1 MWRKILNITIL
12 VLCAAALVVMV
23 GFVETQQQTI
33 RCKGLEIRIDYQGSE
48 SFITAEGLVSMIGR
62 QQGDSLVGMR
72 LSNVN
77 IEQIRTALL
86 GNVYVERGLVYTTV
100 DGVIKVEL
108 TQRRPILRVI
118 NRIGQ
123 HFFLSSD
130 GHMIP
135 TTIDNSAR
143 VPLAHG
149 YIDEIFNPTINLK
162 PARPLDEEIDDC
174 ITILQKL
181 FLMGQYLQ
189 EDSFFQAL
197 VDEVYV
203 NPYGEFEIMP
213 KTGGHVVAFGGIED
227 MEGKF
232 DKLLAFYQKG
242 LKENGW
248 KKYKTINIKYKNQV
262 VCSKNNIIN
271 P

>member
-1 MWRKILNITIL
+1 MLL
-12 VLCAAALVVMV
+12 FLCAAALVVMV

-33 RCKGLEIRIDYQGSE
+33 KCKGLEITIDYQGSE
-48 SFITAEGLVSMIGR
+48 AFITKAGLTEEINR

-72 LSNVN
+72 LSGVN
-77 IEQIRTALL
+77 IELIRSLLL
-86 GNVYVERGLVYTTV
+86 GNIYVERGLVYTTV

-108 TQRRPILRVI
+108 IQRKPILRVI
-118 NRIGQ
+118 NMKGQ
-123 HFFLSSD
+123 NFFLASD

-149 YIDEIFNPTINLK
+149 FIKEIFNPMVDLK
-162 PARPLDEEIDDC
+162 PARPLDDEIDNC
-174 ITILQKL
+174 ITTLQKL
-181 FLMGQYLQ
+181 YLMGQYLQ
-189 EDSFFQAL
+189 NDSFFQAL
-197 VDEVYV
+197 VDEIYV

-213 KTGGHVVAFGGIED
+213 KTVGHVIAFGGIED

-232 DKLLAFYQKG
+232 DKLLVFYREG

-248 KKYKTINIKYKNQV
+248 KKYKTINIKFKNQV
-262 VCSKNNIIN
+262 VCSKNIIIN